1 MNVLLTVSSSA
12 LVSALVSAIAAF
24 LTQRHVA
31 NRKAQLD
38 YELIAR
44 RKLYEAIGP
53 LRLQLVLASLE
64 LMRRVAAHDGKTWEM
79 DPNSYYVRS
88 FVYRILRPL
97 AIIQLIEQKMAIT
110 DFTVDSS
117 ALDLVQFAIAAPKTL
132 SGSELLLRHPHADHS
147 NQSQHLY
154 FDTVRAVAS
163 RLIVEQADAPSR
175 VAGYGEF
182 VSAVPDLTADP
193 DFAPM
198 AALFSEC
205 SNLTEK
211 PILWLRLV
219 AYGHLC
225 KHFVDKHG
233 TSLGI
238 KARYF
243 PTESLIKKAEDDI
256 IPPRAAEHLR
266 RIEQLATEF

>member
-1 MNVLLTVSSSA
+1 MNILLTIGSSA
-12 LVSALVSAIAAF
+12 LVSALVGALATF
-24 LTQRHVA
+24 VTQRYLT

-44 RKLYEAIGP
+44 KKLYEAVGP

-64 LMRRVAAHDGKTWEM
+64 LIRRIAAHDGKPWVM
-79 DPNSYYVRS
+79 DPNDYYVRS

-97 AIIQLIEQKMAIT
+97 AIAQLIEQQMAIA

-132 SGSELLLRHPHADHS
+132 SGSELLLHHPHADWS
-147 NQSQHLY
+147 TQAQHLF
-154 FDTVRAVAS
+154 FDTARAAAS
-163 RLIVEQADAPSR
+163 RLIVAQEDAPSR

-193 DFAPM
+193 DFT
-198 AALFSEC
+198 ALAGWFSEC
-205 SNLTEK
+205 ANVTEK

-225 KHFVDKHG
+225 AHFVDKHG
-233 TSLGI
+233 AGLGI
-238 KARYF
+238 KVRYF
-243 PTESLIKKAEDDI
+243 PTESLIKKAQDDI
-256 IPPRAAEHLR
+256 IPPRAADHTK

>member
-12 LVSALVSAIAAF
+12 LVSALVSGIAAF

-44 RKLYEAIGP
+44 RKLYEAVGP

-64 LMRRVAAHDGKTWEM
+64 LIRRVAAHDGKTWAM
-79 DPNSYYVRS
+79 DPNGYYARS
-88 FVYRILRPL
+88 FAYRILRPL
-97 AIIQLIEQKMAIT
+97 AIIQLIEQQMAIS
-110 DFTVDSS
+110 DFTVDES
-117 ALDLVQFAIAAPKTL
+117 ALDLVQFSIAAPKTL
-132 SGSELLLRHPHADHS
+132 SGSELLLRHPHADWS
-147 NQSQHLY
+147 TQSQHLY
-154 FDTVRAVAS
+154 YDTARAAAR
-163 RLIVEQADAPSR
+163 RLIVEQDDAPSR

-182 VSAVPDLTADP
+182 VSAIPDLTADP
-193 DFAPM
+193 DFAPL

-233 TSLGI
+233 ATLGI

-243 PTESLIKKAEDDI
+243 PTESLIRKAQDEI
-256 IPPRAAEHLR
+256 IPPRATQYLK
-266 RIEQLATEF
+266 RIEELATEF